1 MGDDRKLPTGRL
13 GRFARLAGV
22 GARTGANLLL
32 GRGDDA
38 VALRA
43 AEVLGTMRGLAAKV
57 GQMVSYVDG
66 LVPEEQRER
75 YERAMGRLQSA
86 AATSPAPAIR
96 RLVEE
101 ELGAPVDA
109 LFAEWEDQPFASAS
123 IGQVHRARLADGR
136 AVAVKVQH
144 PGIAAA
150 MESDLAGA
158 GLLEGAMSMLG
169 MRSLGSE
176 QILAD
181 VRARFREEL
190 DYTLEARRQRS
201 FIDLFAGDPSIKIP
215 AVIDDRSSAR
225 VLTSEFAVGEPLGAA
240 IRGSEAER
248 IAWCETL
255 WRFAYLSPIIGGLFN
270 ADPHPGNYF
279 FHPGGAVTFLDFG
292 CVQPSEPGRQ
302 ELARDLHRAAIDGDD
317 ATFEATARALM
328 KTRGGEYEA
337 KILAYMRQAFLPQR
351 RSPFRITRPYVAGLI
366 DALKSIAVSSRGRG
380 DGSTVPMPKG
390 VFFMNRLQ
398 FGFFSVLARLDVPVD
413 YAAVERAF
421 LDLPLRTPPA

>member
-22 GARTGANLLL
+22 GARTGASLLF
-32 GRGDDA
+32 GRGDDD
-38 VALRA
+38 VALKA
-43 AEVLGTMRGLAAKV
+43 AEVLGTMRGLAAKL

-101 ELGAPVDA
+101 ELGAPVDQ
-109 LFAEWEDQPFASAS
+109 LFVEFEDRPFASAS
-123 IGQVHRARLADGR
+123 IGQVHRARLEDGR

-158 GLLEGAMSMLG
+158 GLLEGALGMLG

-190 DYTLEARRQRS
+190 DYNLEARRQRA
-201 FIDLFAGDPSIKIP
+201 FIDLFADDPRIRIP
-215 AVIDDRSSAR
+215 AVIDARSSAK
-225 VLTSEFAVGEPLGAA
+225 VLTTTLVEGATL
-240 IRGSEAER
+240 EAACAADEAAR
-248 IAWCETL
+248 VAWCRTM
-255 WRFAYLSPIIGGLFN
+255 WRFGYLSPIIGGLFN

-279 FHPGGAVTFLDFG
+279 FHDDGAVTFLDFG
-292 CVQPSEPGRQ
+292 CVQPAEPGRQ
-302 ELARDLHRAAIDGDD
+302 ELARDLHRAAVGRDD
-317 ATFEATARALM
+317 EAFEAVARRLM
-328 KTRGGEYEA
+328 RTRGGEYEA
-337 KILAYMRQAFLPQR
+337 KILAYMKEAFLPQR

-366 DALKSIAVSSRGRG
+366 ERLKSIALTSRGRG

-398 FGFFSVLARLDVPVD
+398 FGFFSVLARLDAEVD
-413 YAAVERAF
+413 YAAVERDF
-421 LDLPLRTPPA
+421 LGLPLRTPPI